1 MNHEIKKLSSALA
14 ASKKRAEKAEGEV
27 AILQNAA
34 SSTLTKNNDDDVA
47 VVEKL
52 RARAKR
58 AERKLNDMEDE
69 HQSELD
75 DLNAELKKLK
85 AELRKAKKSA
95 TEPSTSN
102 ALSPSRIP
110 KPSPGANALERRLEV
125 AKNRILVLESENKML
140 MANGGSVSNEDSDSV
155 EKLSQRAETAE
166 RMVQYLEKEKAA
178 LAEKAKLEI
187 ESLQSAL
194 QRQAAGVPIAITA
207 LERKLG
213 AIEQRR
219 RERELELQRVV
230 NDITQR
236 HHSEQMVLQRKMDI
250 ALQEKD
256 IQIQR
261 FRMELD
267 TLLRAARQV
276 KMRSSMSAVRK
287 SGNVA
292 QVPGD
297 AVKTNV
303 WIRVI
308 AMEPSMST

>member
-1 MNHEIKKLSSALA
+1 
-14 ASKKRAEKAEGEV
+14 
-27 AILQNAA
+27 
-34 SSTLTKNNDDDVA
+34 
-47 VVEKL
+47 
-52 RARAKR
+52 
-58 AERKLNDMEDE
+58 
-69 HQSELD
+69 
-75 DLNAELKKLK
+75 
-85 AELRKAKKSA
+85 
-95 TEPSTSN
+95 
-102 ALSPSRIP
+102 
-110 KPSPGANALERRLEV
+110 
-125 AKNRILVLESENKML
+125 ML
-140 MANGGSVSNEDSDSV
+140 MANGGASNEEHDGV

-166 RMVQYLEKEKAA
+166 RMVKYLEREKAA

-207 LERKLG
+207 LERKLS
-213 AIEQRR
+213 AIEHRR

-230 NDITQR
+230 SDITQR
-236 HHSEQMVLQRKMDI
+236 HHSEQMALQRKMDI

-276 KMRSSMSAVRK
+276 KMRSSISAVRK

-292 QVPGD
+292 EVPGD
-297 AVKTNV
+297 AVKDERLDQ
-303 WIRVI
+303 II